1 MVGEEEMVSEEDDGG
16 EELSEAG
23 LVLVRR
29 QQLLQTNLLIRTLLS
44 ITLHKICTENA
55 TACITK
61 TTTRGKLSRRWPSG
75 FSCTVHQF
83 MRR

>member
-29 QQLLQTNLLIRTLLS
+29 QQLLQPNLL
-44 ITLHKICTENA
+44 TE
-55 TACITK
+55 
-61 TTTRGKLSRRWPSG
+61 TRVT
-75 FSCTVHQF
+75 FEHYAI
-83 MRR
+83 